1 MNESQLQTRNSSI
14 NIGRTIFND
23 VYTRFI
29 DKLNR
34 ISSTTNIN
42 CNININEIRTS
53 NINNCNIVLSNK
65 CVSNEI
71 TSFTL
76 LLQSLGETMLLLP
89 EDRRT
94 QIENILGIS
103 TDDIINENDTGFIN
117 NCRASAVVD
126 NSINIGTIEINDCY
140 SNFPTDFLF
149 LNAGSA
155 DANCGIKYI
164 SDALLKLDNRKPEL
178 SLQLL
183 FNIKMIDYIIILIT
197 ILSIYILFIF
207 MSFLI
212 PRNKKSIYYSRNTIL
227 NKNDK
232 ILENI
237 YLRHYDGIN
246 NFI

>member
-1 MNESQLQTRNSSI
+1 MNNRNNI

-23 VYTRFI
+23 IYTRFI

-34 ISSTTNIN
+34 ISNTTNIN
-42 CNININEIRTS
+42 CNIDINEIRTR

-76 LLQSLGETMLLLP
+76 LLQSLGEVMLLLP

-94 QIENILGIS
+94 QIENILGLK
-103 TDDIINENDTGFIN
+103 TEDIINENDIGFIHDCTTN
-117 NCRASAVVD
+117 AIVD
-126 NSINIGTIEINDCY
+126 NNINIATIEINNCY
-140 SNFPTDFLF
+140 SRFPTDFLF

-155 DANCGIKYI
+155 DSNCGIKYI
-164 SDALLKLDNRKPEL
+164 SDALLKLDERQPEL

-183 FNIKMIDYIIILIT
+183 FNIKMFDYIVILIT
-197 ILSIYILFIF
+197 IILIYILFIF
-207 MSFLI
+207 LSFLL
-212 PRNKKSIYYSRNTIL
+212 PRNNKTIYYSRNTIL

-237 YLRHYDGIN
+237 HLRHYDGIDRLL
-246 NFI
+246 